1 MTEKIPQHRHC
12 RGCGRAFI
20 GKEEFCSEE
29 CKTFSNTK
37 MKKKRQQLMLL
48 YAFSFVVLILMLVLV
63 GFR

>member
-20 GKEEFCSEE
+20 GQDRYCSDE
-29 CKTFSNTK
+29 CRRINESTV
-37 MKKKRQQLMLL
+37 KKKKNQLLLL
-48 YAFSFVVLILMLVLV
+48 YVFSFVVLILMLILV